1 MSSTRS
7 YLVQYF
13 TFVFDF
19 MFDFPWTR
27 LYPFGGSHSF
37 TFLCLTLE
45 SLKFIMAISMKLTV
59 LVHMEEIHHEAYYRE
74 FREGLLMTGSNWINS
89 GAQGVLSW
97 EYSGW
102 GVKCGVL
109 ENWAVQRRRLSG
121 D

>member
-1 MSSTRS
+1 MR
-7 YLVQYF
+7 
-13 TFVFDF
+13 
-19 MFDFPWTR
+19 
-27 LYPFGGSHSF
+27 
-37 TFLCLTLE
+37 
-45 SLKFIMAISMKLTV
+45 LTV

-74 FREGLLMTGSNWINS
+74 IREMLLLTGSNWINS
-89 GAQGVLSW
+89 GAQGGGVWKIGVVSW

>member
-1 MSSTRS
+1 M
-7 YLVQYF
+7 
-13 TFVFDF
+13 
-19 MFDFPWTR
+19 
-27 LYPFGGSHSF
+27 
-37 TFLCLTLE
+37 TLE
-45 SLKFIMAISMKLTV
+45 SLEFTISISMKLTV

-74 FREGLLMTGSNWINS
+74 IREMLLLTGSNWINS
-89 GAQGVLSW
+89 GAQEGGRSGKQLSW